1 MGGVVCPWHFD
12 NGASRLMM
20 FSLKM
25 LDSGL
30 LHVLPLTVHL
40 QFFID
45 GQVGWTI
52 LDPKITVSPFGF
64 IGVGTG
70 LGLGLGGSGTKGLG
84 TRA

>member
-1 MGGVVCPWHFD
+1 MAFGFRGLGLD
-12 NGASRLMM
+12 NNVHAEYG
-20 FSLKM
+20 
-25 LDSGL
+25 GL

-70 LGLGLGGSGTKGLG
+70 FADFLKP
-84 TRA
+84 